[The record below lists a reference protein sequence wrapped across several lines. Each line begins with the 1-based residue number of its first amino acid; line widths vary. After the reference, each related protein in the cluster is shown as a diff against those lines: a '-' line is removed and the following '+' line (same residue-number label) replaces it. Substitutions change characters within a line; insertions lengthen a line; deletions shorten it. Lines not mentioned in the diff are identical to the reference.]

1 MAETYMITAKTV
13 EEAIAIANR
22 EYADESHEVSYEI
35 IDMPKKG
42 FLGIGAKD
50 AKIKV
55 TVTKTV
61 SLDSIVSDLRS
72 LKVFTDKG
80 EDHEKTANKPAE
92 KKQNQNPQ
100 KKSEKP
106 AQNAEKPAQQQKKR
120 EPSQKSEK
128 AQKNENQPKGDNK
141 PREKKNDGVK
151 AEKPERTEAK
161 QNQQKTAKTAEQK
174 PAEQKPAEQKTAEK
188 KPQTSAEKPAAKHNE
203 QKPEKQASKPAEAKA
218 ETVPA
223 AKAET
228 APEAKEAKK
237 EEKRSSLNNQG
248 KPQRRQPQK
257 HSSEQSI
264 EASAV
269 AVSAPMGLSDFVPAE
284 NASSFGS
291 ASAETKSSGR
301 MSNDIRKS
309 KKNQPKA
316 ENKPANAAVNAVKNE
331 KKNDRVIYED
341 RKSMITRYDV
351 AESDDDYR
359 KLENLEDREMTID
372 EIRASV
378 KPQAVEEVHEEEA
391 AVEIVPAQKV
401 RREAVSEAE
410 MTFALEFANTLLRNM
425 GLDASAVPAECPED
439 EEFEIKEGCTVY
451 PKINIIGDDTG
462 ILIGHHGETLDA
474 IQYLVNLSAIRRSK
488 QKDGDYVKIVV
499 DIENYREKR
508 EETLRVLARR
518 MAAKAVKYKRN
529 VFLEPMNAYER
540 RIIHSELQ
548 SVENVSTHSGGTDR
562 DRKIIITYEG
572 ADKAP
577 ENKSRRRRGNGRN
590 HGEHVNTE
598 AVTAETTGASAEASE
613 KPQGSGSNRERR
625 RPRKVQKMP
634 IEKIGDILPDSESA
648 ESEE

>member
-22 EYADESHEVSYEI
+22 EYADENHEVSYEI
-35 IDMPKKG
+35 IEMPKKG

-50 AKIKV
+50 AKIKI

-72 LKVFTDKG
+72 LKVFTDKVD
-80 EDHEKTANKPAE
+80 EE
-92 KKQNQNPQ
+92 KKPEKKQNPQ
-100 KKSEKP
+100 KKSDKP
-106 AQNAEKPAQQQKKR
+106 AQNSEKQPRDNQQAKKNEPA
-120 EPSQKSEK
+120 QKSEK
-128 AQKNENQPKGDNK
+128 AQKNENHDKGDNK
-141 PREKKNDGVK
+141 PREKKNDAVK
-151 AEKPERTEAK
+151 SEKPERNEAK
-161 QNQQKTAKTAEQK
+161 QNQPKSEKPASPRNAEQK
-174 PAEQKPAEQKTAEK
+174 PAQQKPQNGSEKQNTKPAEQK
-188 KPQTSAEKPAAKHNE
+188 N
-203 QKPEKQASKPAEAKA
+203 EKQAAKPAEIKTEAKA
-218 ETVPA
+218 ENIPA
-223 AKAET
+223 AKPENAEIT
-228 APEAKEAKK
+228 AEVKEAKK
-237 EEKRSSLNNQG
+237 EEKRGSLNNQG

-257 HSSEQSI
+257 HNAEQNI
-264 EASAV
+264 ESSAV
-269 AVSAPMGLSDFVPAE
+269 AVSAPMGLSDFVPSE
-284 NASSFGS
+284 NNAAFGS
-291 ASAETKSSGR
+291 VSAETKSSGR
-301 MSNDIRKS
+301 MSNDIRKA
-309 KKNQPKA
+309 KKNQPKSEPKA
-316 ENKPANAAVNAVKNE
+316 ENKSAPAAKNE
-331 KKNDRVIYED
+331 KKNERVIYED

-351 AESDDDYR
+351 AESDDDYK
-359 KLENLEDREMTID
+359 KLENLDDREMTID

-378 KPQAVEEVHEEEA
+378 KPQAAAEVAEEKI
-391 AVEIVPAQKV
+391 EIVPAQKTK
-401 RREAVSEAE
+401 REAVSEAE
-410 MTFALEFANTLLRNM
+410 MQFALEFANTLLGNM

-474 IQYLVNLSAIRRSK
+474 IQYLVNLSALRKSK

-548 SVENVSTHSGGTDR
+548 NVENVSTHSVGTDR

-577 ENKSRRRRGNGRN
+577 ENKNRRRRGGRGN
-590 HGEHVNTE
+590 SENNNAE
-598 AVTAETTGASAEASE
+598 AVSVPAETGASAEASE

>member
-22 EYADESHEVSYEI
+22 EYADENHEVSYEI

-50 AKIKV
+50 AKIKI

-72 LKVFTDKG
+72 LKVFTDKVD
-80 EDHEKTANKPAE
+80 EE
-92 KKQNQNPQ
+92 KKPEKKQNPQ
-100 KKSEKP
+100 KKSDKP
-106 AQNAEKPAQQQKKR
+106 AQNSEKQPRDNQQAKKNEPA
-120 EPSQKSEK
+120 QKSEK
-128 AQKNENQPKGDNK
+128 AQKNENHDKGDNK
-141 PREKKNDGVK
+141 PREKKNDAVK
-151 AEKPERTEAK
+151 SEKPERNEAK
-161 QNQQKTAKTAEQK
+161 QNQPKSEKPASPRNAEQK
-174 PAEQKPAEQKTAEK
+174 PAQQKPQNGSEKQNTKPAEQK
-188 KPQTSAEKPAAKHNE
+188 N
-203 QKPEKQASKPAEAKA
+203 EKQAAKPAEIKTEAKA
-218 ETVPA
+218 ENIPA
-223 AKAET
+223 AKPENAEIT
-228 APEAKEAKK
+228 AEVKEAKK
-237 EEKRSSLNNQG
+237 EEKRGSLNNQG

-257 HSSEQSI
+257 HNAEQNI
-264 EASAV
+264 ESSAV
-269 AVSAPMGLSDFVPAE
+269 AVSAPMGLSDFVPSE
-284 NASSFGS
+284 NNAAFGS
-291 ASAETKSSGR
+291 VSAETKSSGR
-301 MSNDIRKS
+301 MSNDIRKA
-309 KKNQPKA
+309 KKNQPKSEPKA
-316 ENKPANAAVNAVKNE
+316 ENKSAPAAKNE
-331 KKNDRVIYED
+331 KKNERVIYED

-351 AESDDDYR
+351 AESDDDYK
-359 KLENLEDREMTID
+359 KLENLDDREMTID

-378 KPQAVEEVHEEEA
+378 KPQAAAEVAEEKI
-391 AVEIVPAQKV
+391 EIVPAQKTK
-401 RREAVSEAE
+401 REAVSEAE
-410 MTFALEFANTLLRNM
+410 MQFALEFANTLLGNM

-474 IQYLVNLSAIRRSK
+474 IQYLVNLSALRKSK

-548 SVENVSTHSGGTDR
+548 NVENVSTHSVGTDR

-577 ENKSRRRRGNGRN
+577 ENKNRRRRGGRGN
-590 HGEHVNTE
+590 SENNNAE
-598 AVTAETTGASAEASE
+598 AVSVPAETGASAEASE